1 VLRSLGFR
9 ADKLQ
14 SCLPSGER
22 FDGTGNNFPQ
32 HRTNYR
38 NSRQAAAGS
47 SARLHWRANN
57 RRRAMKPYI
66 LMLLISTIVV
76 VCNLVGRR
84 KTIKRERARVPLPST
99 AGRHI
104 DWRRA
109 LERLS

>member
-1 VLRSLGFR
+1 
-9 ADKLQ
+9 
-14 SCLPSGER
+14 
-22 FDGTGNNFPQ
+22 
-32 HRTNYR
+32 
-38 NSRQAAAGS
+38 
-47 SARLHWRANN
+47 
-57 RRRAMKPYI
+57 MKPYI

-84 KTIKRERARVPLPST
+84 KTIKRERARGPLPST